1 MKSSLVNDLNE
12 VANEIKQ
19 RIQAY
24 ADKHGISFEEAQKRA
39 KLVIEG
45 HVVPVGE
52 VDDGERIGEA
62 D

>member
-1 MKSSLVNDLNE
+1 MKSSLVNDLND

-24 ADKHGISFEEAQKRA
+24 ADKHGISFEEAKKRA
-39 KLVIEG
+39 KLVIDG
-45 HVVPVGE
+45 QTIPVGDT
-52 VDDGERIGEA
+52 DDRERIGET